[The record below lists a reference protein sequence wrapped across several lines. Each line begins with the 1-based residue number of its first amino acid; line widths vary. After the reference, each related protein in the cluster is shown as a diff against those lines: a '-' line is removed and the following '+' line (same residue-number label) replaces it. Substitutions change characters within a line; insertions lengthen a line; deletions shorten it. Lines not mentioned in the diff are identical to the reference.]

1 MSYKKPA
8 EKSAGF
14 AFFQNL
20 SPYPHSLS
28 TMIKNILSALRQA
41 RIDNELQEILTE
53 GNRTRESANT
63 IREFLLKV
71 LQEDIDGKE
80 KFNDEILK
88 EAAEL
93 IEELGPGAFYWMADI
108 AVQMTVL
115 AQCALRDIPTN
126 VEAELG
132 KDASAAEIVKCV
144 VRV

>member
-1 MSYKKPA
+1 
-8 EKSAGF
+8 
-14 AFFQNL
+14 
-20 SPYPHSLS
+20 
-28 TMIKNILSALRQA
+28 MIKTFFTALRHA
-41 RIDNELQEILTE
+41 RMDTELQEIITE
-53 GNRTRESANT
+53 GNRTRESANA

-80 KFNDEILK
+80 KFNDEILQ

-93 IEELGPGAFYWMADI
+93 IEELGPGAFYWMTDI

-115 AQCALRDIPTN
+115 AQCALRDVPTN

-132 KDASAAEIVKCV
+132 TVASADEIIRCV

>member
-1 MSYKKPA
+1 
-8 EKSAGF
+8 
-14 AFFQNL
+14 
-20 SPYPHSLS
+20 
-28 TMIKNILSALRQA
+28 MIKSFFTALRYA
-41 RIDNELQEILTE
+41 RIDTELQEIITE
-53 GNRTRESANT
+53 GNRTRESANA

-80 KFNDEILK
+80 KFNDEILQ

-93 IEELGPGAFYWMADI
+93 IEELGPGAFYWMTDI

-115 AQCALRDIPTN
+115 AQCALRDLPTN

-132 KDASAAEIVKCV
+132 KDASAADIIKNV